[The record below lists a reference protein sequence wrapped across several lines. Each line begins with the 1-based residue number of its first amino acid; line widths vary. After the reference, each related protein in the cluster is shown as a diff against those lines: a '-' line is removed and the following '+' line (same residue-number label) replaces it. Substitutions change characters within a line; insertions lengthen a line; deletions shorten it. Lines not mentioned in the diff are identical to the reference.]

1 MLWDQGTVGPD
12 KGEIV
17 GRTVAIG
24 AFDRSRAL
32 TPRSH
37 SVQVIDIRTRLETDD
52 IFVKAGR
59 HTTSVRAGEHLD
71 GRHAVLLIHRNPE
84 QIETVKPL
92 VRHRHVVKIDGIIA
106 RSERIQGDRIIGV
119 HPTTGSLVLRRSTIV
134 IGNIETIV
142 TVSVIIT
149 RSSDIPLILDL
160 RSDRRIRRRVK
171 HPSITIR
178 LRLEIARIVCN
189 SMDRSRQGKGS
200 YHQDTN

>member
-1 MLWDQGTVGPD
+1 MLGDQGTVGPD

-24 AFDRSRAL
+24 SFDRSRAL
-32 TPRSH
+32 TPRIH

-59 HTTSVRAGEHLD
+59 NTTSVRAGEHLD
-71 GRHAVLLIHRNPE
+71 RRHTVLLIHRNPE
-84 QIETVKPL
+84 QIEAIKSL
-92 VRHRHVVKIDGIIA
+92 VRHRHVVKIDGIIS
-106 RSERIQGDRIIGV
+106 RDRIQRDGIIGV

-160 RSDRRIRRRVK
+160 RSDRRTHRVK

-200 YHQDTN
+200 YHQNTN